1 MMFFKMQGLGN
12 DYVYIDCIN
21 GKEPIDIKNLTNRLS
36 NRHFGVGSD
45 GLILL
50 CKSKVADLKMR
61 MFNSDG
67 SEAQMCGNGI
77 RCVAKLAYELGLI
90 CEEITT
96 IETLSGI
103 KTLKLN
109 IVKGKVKTVEVDM
122 GAPILE
128 ATKIPVSSSA
138 KIGDKKVKAEVKVK
152 NKKIE
157 LTCVSM
163 GNPHAVTFVN
173 NIKNFKVAEYG
184 PILENADIFPE
195 KANIEFVE
203 VVDKNNIKMR
213 VWERGAGETLACG
226 TGACA
231 TAVACNL
238 NGLTDREVTI
248 KLLGGDLKIEWN
260 AENNHVYMTGP
271 ATTVFEGEL
280 VKQGGTL

>member
-109 IVKGKVKTVEVDM
+109 IVKRKVKTVEVDM

-138 KIGDKKVKAEVKVK
+138 KIEDKKVKAEVKVK

-213 VWERGAGETLACG
+213 VWERGSGETLACG
-226 TGACA
+226 TGACSSV
-231 TAVACNL
+231 VASRL
-238 NGLTDREVTI
+238 NGYTDRKVNVQ
-248 KLLGGDLKIEWN
+248 LLGGNLEIEWKP
-260 AENNHVYMTGP
+260 NNHVHMTGP
-271 ATTVFEGEL
+271 AVTVFKGEWIDE
-280 VKQGGTL
+280 

>member
-21 GKEPIDIKNLTNRLS
+21 GKEPIDIKNLTRKLS
-36 NRHFGVGSD
+36 NRHFGVGAD

-122 GAPILE
+122 GTPILE
-128 ATKIPVSSSA
+128 ATKIPVSTSA
-138 KIGDKKVKAEVKVK
+138 KIEDKKVKAEVKVK
-152 NKKIE
+152 DRKIE

-173 NIKNFKVAEYG
+173 DIKNFKVAEYG

-213 VWERGAGETLACG
+213 VWERGSGETLACG
-226 TGACA
+226 TGACSSV
-231 TAVACNL
+231 VASSL
-238 NGLTDREVTI
+238 NGYTDRKVNVR
-248 KLLGGDLKIEWN
+248 LLGGNLEIEWKP
-260 AENNHVYMTGP
+260 NNHVHMTGP
-271 ATTVFEGEL
+271 AVTVFKGEWIDE
-280 VKQGGTL
+280 

>member
-77 RCVAKLAYELGLI
+77 RCVAKLAYELELI

-109 IVKGKVKTVEVDM
+109 IVNGKVKTVEVDM

-128 ATKIPVSSSA
+128 ATKIPVSSNA
-138 KIGDKKVKAEVKVK
+138 KIEDKKVKAEVKVK

-163 GNPHAVTFVN
+163 GNPHAVTFVDD
-173 NIKNFKVAEYG
+173 IKKIKVAEYG

-213 VWERGAGETLACG
+213 VWERGSGETLACG
-226 TGACA
+226 TGACSSV
-231 TAVACNL
+231 VASSL
-238 NGLTDREVTI
+238 NGYTDRKVNVQ
-248 KLLGGDLKIEWN
+248 LLGGNLEIEWKP
-260 AENNHVYMTGP
+260 NNHVHMTGP
-271 ATTVFEGEL
+271 AVTVFKGEWIDE
-280 VKQGGTL
+280 

>member
-109 IVKGKVKTVEVDM
+109 IVNGKVKTVEVDM

-128 ATKIPVSSSA
+128 ATKIPVSSNA
-138 KIGDKKVKAEVKVK
+138 KIEDKKVKAEVKVK

-163 GNPHAVTFVN
+163 GNPHAVTFVDD
-173 NIKNFKVAEYG
+173 IKKIKVAEYG
-184 PILENADIFPE
+184 PILENSDIFPE

-203 VVDKNNIKMR
+203 IVDKNNIKMR
-213 VWERGAGETLACG
+213 VWERGTGETLACG
-226 TGACA
+226 TGACSSV
-231 TAVACNL
+231 VASSL
-238 NGLTDREVTI
+238 NGYTDRKVNVQ
-248 KLLGGDLKIEWN
+248 LLGGNLEIEWKP
-260 AENNHVYMTGP
+260 NNHVHMTGP
-271 ATTVFEGEL
+271 AVTVFKGEWIDE
-280 VKQGGTL
+280 

>member
-21 GKEPIDIKNLTNRLS
+21 GKEPIDIKNLTRKLS

-77 RCVAKLAYELGLI
+77 RCVAKLTYELGLI

-138 KIGDKKVKAEVKVK
+138 KIEDKKVKAEVKVK
-152 NKKIE
+152 NRKIE

-173 NIKNFKVAEYG
+173 DIKNFKVAEYG

-213 VWERGAGETLACG
+213 VWERGSGETLACG
-226 TGACA
+226 TGACSSV
-231 TAVACNL
+231 VASSL
-238 NGLTDREVTI
+238 NGYTDRKVNVQ
-248 KLLGGDLKIEWN
+248 LLGGNLEIEWKP
-260 AENNHVYMTGP
+260 NNHVHMTGP
-271 ATTVFEGEL
+271 AVTVFKGEWIDE
-280 VKQGGTL
+280 

>member
-109 IVKGKVKTVEVDM
+109 IVNGKVKTVEVDM

-138 KIGDKKVKAEVKVK
+138 KIEDKKVKAEVKVK

-157 LTCVSM
+157 FTCVSM

-213 VWERGAGETLACG
+213 VWERGSGETLACG
-226 TGACA
+226 TGACSSV
-231 TAVACNL
+231 VASRL
-238 NGLTDREVTI
+238 NGYTDRKVNVQ
-248 KLLGGDLKIEWN
+248 LLGGNLEIEWKP
-260 AENNHVYMTGP
+260 NNHVYMTGP
-271 ATTVFEGEL
+271 AVTVFKGEWIDE
-280 VKQGGTL
+280 

>member
-90 CEEITT
+90 CGEITT

-109 IVKGKVKTVEVDM
+109 IVNGKVKTVEVDM

-138 KIGDKKVKAEVKVK
+138 KIEDKKVKAEVKVK

-173 NIKNFKVAEYG
+173 DIKNFKVAEYG

-213 VWERGAGETLACG
+213 VWERGSGETLACG
-226 TGACA
+226 TGACSSV
-231 TAVACNL
+231 VASSL
-238 NGLTDREVTI
+238 NGYTDRKVNVQ
-248 KLLGGDLKIEWN
+248 LLGGNLEIEWKP
-260 AENNHVYMTGP
+260 NNHVHMTGP
-271 ATTVFEGEL
+271 AVTVFKGEWIDE
-280 VKQGGTL
+280 

>member
-109 IVKGKVKTVEVDM
+109 IVNGKVKTVEVDM

-138 KIGDKKVKAEVKVK
+138 KIEDKKVKAEVKVK

-163 GNPHAVTFVN
+163 GNPHAVTFIN
-173 NIKNFKVAEYG
+173 DIKNFKVAEYG

-213 VWERGAGETLACG
+213 VWERGSGETLACG
-226 TGACA
+226 TGACSSV
-231 TAVACNL
+231 VASSL
-238 NGLTDREVTI
+238 NGYTDRKVNVQ
-248 KLLGGDLKIEWN
+248 LLGGNLEIEWKP
-260 AENNHVYMTGP
+260 NNHVHMTGP
-271 ATTVFEGEL
+271 AVTVFKGEWIDE
-280 VKQGGTL
+280 

>member
-21 GKEPIDIKNLTNRLS
+21 GKEPVDIKNLTRKLS

-90 CEEITT
+90 CEEITK

-138 KIGDKKVKAEVKVK
+138 KIEDKKVKAEVKVK

-173 NIKNFKVAEYG
+173 DIKNFKVAEYG

-213 VWERGAGETLACG
+213 VWERGSGETLACG
-226 TGACA
+226 TGACSSV
-231 TAVACNL
+231 VASSL
-238 NGLTDREVTI
+238 NGYTDRKVNVQ
-248 KLLGGDLKIEWN
+248 LLGGNLEIDWKP
-260 AENNHVYMTGP
+260 NNHVHMTGP
-271 ATTVFEGEL
+271 AVTVFKGEWIDE
-280 VKQGGTL
+280 

>member
-109 IVKGKVKTVEVDM
+109 IVNGKVTTVEVDM

-138 KIGDKKVKAEVKVK
+138 KIEDKKVKAEVKVK

-213 VWERGAGETLACG
+213 VWERGSGETLACG
-226 TGACA
+226 TGACSSV
-231 TAVACNL
+231 VASRL
-238 NGLTDREVTI
+238 NGYTDRKVNVQ
-248 KLLGGDLKIEWN
+248 LLGGNLEIEWKP
-260 AENNHVYMTGP
+260 NNHVHMTGP
-271 ATTVFEGEL
+271 AVTVFKGEWIDE
-280 VKQGGTL
+280 

>member
-109 IVKGKVKTVEVDM
+109 IVNGKVKTVEVDM

-138 KIGDKKVKAEVKVK
+138 KIEDKKVKAEVKVK

-157 LTCVSM
+157 LTCISM

-173 NIKNFKVAEYG
+173 DIKNFKVAEYG

-213 VWERGAGETLACG
+213 VWERGSGETLACG
-226 TGACA
+226 TGACSSV
-231 TAVACNL
+231 VASSL
-238 NGLTDREVTI
+238 NGYTDRKVNVQ
-248 KLLGGDLKIEWN
+248 LLGGNLEIEWKP
-260 AENNHVYMTGP
+260 NNHVHMTGP
-271 ATTVFEGEL
+271 AVTVFKGEWIDE
-280 VKQGGTL
+280 

>member
-138 KIGDKKVKAEVKVK
+138 KIEDKKVKAEVKVK

-213 VWERGAGETLACG
+213 VWERGSGETLACG
-226 TGACA
+226 TGACSSV
-231 TAVACNL
+231 VASRL
-238 NGLTDREVTI
+238 NGYTDRKVNVQ
-248 KLLGGDLKIEWN
+248 LLGGNLEIEWKP
-260 AENNHVYMTGP
+260 NNHVHMTGP
-271 ATTVFEGEL
+271 AVTVFRGEWIDE
-280 VKQGGTL
+280 

>member
-21 GKEPIDIKNLTNRLS
+21 GKEPVDIKNLTQKLS

-109 IVKGKVKTVEVDM
+109 IVNGKVKTVEVDM

-138 KIGDKKVKAEVKVK
+138 KIEDKKVKAEVKVK

-173 NIKNFKVAEYG
+173 DIKNFKVAEYG

-213 VWERGAGETLACG
+213 VWERGSGETLACG
-226 TGACA
+226 TGACSSV
-231 TAVACNL
+231 VASSL
-238 NGLTDREVTI
+238 NGYTDRKVNVQ
-248 KLLGGDLKIEWN
+248 LLGGNLEIEWKP
-260 AENNHVYMTGP
+260 NNHVHMTGP
-271 ATTVFEGEL
+271 AVTVFKGEWIDE
-280 VKQGGTL
+280 

>member
-21 GKEPIDIKNLTNRLS
+21 GKEPIDIKNLTRKLS

-138 KIGDKKVKAEVKVK
+138 KIEDKKVKAEVKVK
-152 NKKIE
+152 NRKIE

-173 NIKNFKVAEYG
+173 DIKNFKVAEYG

-213 VWERGAGETLACG
+213 VWERGSGETLTCG
-226 TGACA
+226 TGACSSV
-231 TAVACNL
+231 VASSL
-238 NGLTDREVTI
+238 NGYTERKVNVQ
-248 KLLGGDLKIEWN
+248 LLGGNLEIEWKP
-260 AENNHVYMTGP
+260 NNHVHMTGP
-271 ATTVFEGEL
+271 AVTVFKGEWIDE
-280 VKQGGTL
+280 

>member
-109 IVKGKVKTVEVDM
+109 IVNGKVKTVEVDM

-138 KIGDKKVKAEVKVK
+138 KIEDKKVKAEVKVK

-213 VWERGAGETLACG
+213 VWERGSGETLACG
-226 TGACA
+226 TGACSSL
-231 TAVACNL
+231 VASSL
-238 NGLTDREVTI
+238 NGYTDRKVNVQ
-248 KLLGGDLKIEWN
+248 LLGGNLEIEWKP
-260 AENNHVYMTGP
+260 NNHVHMTGP
-271 ATTVFEGEL
+271 AVTVFKGEWIDE
-280 VKQGGTL
+280 

>member
-12 DYVYIDCIN
+12 DYVYIDSIN
-21 GKEPIDIKNLTNRLS
+21 GKEPVDIKNLTRKLS

-90 CEEITT
+90 CEEITK

-138 KIGDKKVKAEVKVK
+138 KIEDKKVKAEVKVK

-173 NIKNFKVAEYG
+173 DIKNFKVAEYG

-213 VWERGAGETLACG
+213 VWERGSGETLACG
-226 TGACA
+226 TGACSSV
-231 TAVACNL
+231 VASSL
-238 NGLTDREVTI
+238 NGYTDRKVNVQ
-248 KLLGGDLKIEWN
+248 LLGGNLEIDWKP
-260 AENNHVYMTGP
+260 NNHVHMTGP
-271 ATTVFEGEL
+271 AVTVFKGEWIDE
-280 VKQGGTL
+280 

>member
-138 KIGDKKVKAEVKVK
+138 KIEDKKVKAEVKVK
-152 NKKIE
+152 NRKIE

-173 NIKNFKVAEYG
+173 DIKNFKVAEYG

-213 VWERGAGETLACG
+213 VWERGSGETLACG
-226 TGACA
+226 TGACSSV
-231 TAVACNL
+231 VASSL
-238 NGLTDREVTI
+238 NGYTERKVNVQ
-248 KLLGGDLKIEWN
+248 LLGGNLEIEWKP
-260 AENNHVYMTGP
+260 NNHVHMTGP
-271 ATTVFEGEL
+271 AVTVFKGEWIDE
-280 VKQGGTL
+280 

>member
-1 MMFFKMQGLGN
+1 MQGLGN

-109 IVKGKVKTVEVDM
+109 IVNGKVKTVEVDM

-138 KIGDKKVKAEVKVK
+138 KIEDKKVKAEVKVK

-173 NIKNFKVAEYG
+173 DIKNFKVAEYG

-213 VWERGAGETLACG
+213 VWERGSGETLACG
-226 TGACA
+226 TGACSSV
-231 TAVACNL
+231 VASSL
-238 NGLTDREVTI
+238 NGYTDRKVNVQ
-248 KLLGGDLKIEWN
+248 LLGGNLEIEWKP
-260 AENNHVYMTGP
+260 NNHVHMTGP
-271 ATTVFEGEL
+271 AVTVFKGEWIDE
-280 VKQGGTL
+280 

>member
-21 GKEPIDIKNLTNRLS
+21 GKEPIDIKNLTRKLS

-138 KIGDKKVKAEVKVK
+138 KIEDKKVKAEVKVK
-152 NKKIE
+152 NRKIE

-173 NIKNFKVAEYG
+173 DIKNFKVAEYG

-213 VWERGAGETLACG
+213 VWERGSGETLACG
-226 TGACA
+226 TGACSSV
-231 TAVACNL
+231 VASSL
-238 NGLTDREVTI
+238 NGYTERKVNVQ
-248 KLLGGDLKIEWN
+248 LLGGNLEIEWKP
-260 AENNHVYMTGP
+260 NNHVHMTGP
-271 ATTVFEGEL
+271 AVTVFKGEWL
-280 VKQGGTL
+280 DE

>member
-90 CEEITT
+90 CEKITT

-109 IVKGKVKTVEVDM
+109 IVNGKVKTVEVDM

-138 KIGDKKVKAEVKVK
+138 KIEDKKVKAEVKVK

-213 VWERGAGETLACG
+213 VWERGSGETLACG
-226 TGACA
+226 TGACSSV
-231 TAVACNL
+231 VASSL
-238 NGLTDREVTI
+238 NGYTDRKVNVQ
-248 KLLGGDLKIEWN
+248 LLGGNLEIEWKP
-260 AENNHVYMTGP
+260 NNHVHMTGP
-271 ATTVFEGEL
+271 AVTVFKGEWIDE
-280 VKQGGTL
+280 

>member
-50 CKSKVADLKMR
+50 CRSKAADLKMR

-109 IVKGKVKTVEVDM
+109 IVNGKVKTVEVDM

-128 ATKIPVSSSA
+128 ATKIPVSSNA
-138 KIGDKKVKAEVKVK
+138 KIEDKKVKAEVKVK

-213 VWERGAGETLACG
+213 VWERGSGETLACG
-226 TGACA
+226 TGACSSV
-231 TAVACNL
+231 VASSL
-238 NGLTDREVTI
+238 NGYTDRKVNVQ
-248 KLLGGDLKIEWN
+248 LLGGNLEIEWKP
-260 AENNHVYMTGP
+260 NNHVHMTGP
-271 ATTVFEGEL
+271 AVTVFKGEWIDE
-280 VKQGGTL
+280 

>member
-21 GKEPIDIKNLTNRLS
+21 GKEPIDIKNLTRKLS

-138 KIGDKKVKAEVKVK
+138 KIEDKKVKAEVKVK
-152 NKKIE
+152 NRKIE

-173 NIKNFKVAEYG
+173 DIKNFKVAEYG

-213 VWERGAGETLACG
+213 VWERGSGETLACG
-226 TGACA
+226 TGACSSV
-231 TAVACNL
+231 VASRL
-238 NGLTDREVTI
+238 NGYTDRKVNVQ
-248 KLLGGDLKIEWN
+248 LLGGNLEIEWKL
-260 AENNHVYMTGP
+260 NNHVHMTGP
-271 ATTVFEGEL
+271 AVTVFKGEWIDE
-280 VKQGGTL
+280 

>member
-122 GAPILE
+122 GAPILD

-138 KIGDKKVKAEVKVK
+138 KIEDKKVNAEVKVK

-173 NIKNFKVAEYG
+173 DIKNFKVAEYG

-213 VWERGAGETLACG
+213 VWERGSGETLACG
-226 TGACA
+226 TGACSSV
-231 TAVACNL
+231 VASSL
-238 NGLTDREVTI
+238 NGYTDRKVNVQ
-248 KLLGGDLKIEWN
+248 LLGGNLEIEWKPN
-260 AENNHVYMTGP
+260 DHVHMTGP
-271 ATTVFEGEL
+271 AVTVFKGEWIDE
-280 VKQGGTL
+280 

>member
-109 IVKGKVKTVEVDM
+109 IVNGKVKTVEVDM

-138 KIGDKKVKAEVKVK
+138 KIEDKKVKAEVKIK

-173 NIKNFKVAEYG
+173 DIKKFKVAEYG

-213 VWERGAGETLACG
+213 VWERGSGETLACG
-226 TGACA
+226 TGACSSV
-231 TAVACNL
+231 VASSL
-238 NGLTDREVTI
+238 NGYTDRKVNVQ
-248 KLLGGDLKIEWN
+248 LLGGNLEIEWKP
-260 AENNHVYMTGP
+260 NNHVHMTGP
-271 ATTVFEGEL
+271 AVTVFKGEWIDE
-280 VKQGGTL
+280 

>member
-90 CEEITT
+90 CEEITK

-138 KIGDKKVKAEVKVK
+138 KIEDKKVKAEVKVK

-173 NIKNFKVAEYG
+173 DIKNFKVAEYG

-213 VWERGAGETLACG
+213 VWERGSGETLACG
-226 TGACA
+226 TGACSSV
-231 TAVACNL
+231 VASSI
-238 NGLTDREVTI
+238 NGYTDRKVNVQ
-248 KLLGGDLKIEWN
+248 LLGGNLEIEWKP
-260 AENNHVYMTGP
+260 NNHVHMTGP
-271 ATTVFEGEL
+271 AVTVFKGEWIDE
-280 VKQGGTL
+280 

>member
-96 IETLSGI
+96 IETLAGI

-109 IVKGKVKTVEVDM
+109 IVNGKVKTVEVDM

-138 KIGDKKVKAEVKVK
+138 KIEDKKVKAEVKVK

-173 NIKNFKVAEYG
+173 DIKNFKVAEYG

-213 VWERGAGETLACG
+213 VWERGSGETLACG
-226 TGACA
+226 TGACSSV
-231 TAVACNL
+231 VASSL
-238 NGLTDREVTI
+238 NGYTDRKVNVQ
-248 KLLGGDLKIEWN
+248 LLGGNLEIEWKPN
-260 AENNHVYMTGP
+260 DHVHMTGP
-271 ATTVFEGEL
+271 AVTVFKGEWIDE
-280 VKQGGTL
+280 

>member
-21 GKEPIDIKNLTNRLS
+21 GKEPIDIKNLTRKLS

-138 KIGDKKVKAEVKVK
+138 KIEDKKVKVEVKVK

-173 NIKNFKVAEYG
+173 DIKNFKVAEYG

-213 VWERGAGETLACG
+213 VWERGSGETLACG
-226 TGACA
+226 TGACSSV
-231 TAVACNL
+231 VASSL
-238 NGLTDREVTI
+238 NGYTDRKVNVQ
-248 KLLGGDLKIEWN
+248 LLGGNLEIEWKP
-260 AENNHVYMTGP
+260 NNHVHMTGP
-271 ATTVFEGEL
+271 AVTVFKGEWIDE
-280 VKQGGTL
+280 

>member
-109 IVKGKVKTVEVDM
+109 IVNGKVKTVEVDM

-138 KIGDKKVKAEVKVK
+138 KIEDKKVKAEVKVK

-213 VWERGAGETLACG
+213 VWERGSGETLACG
-226 TGACA
+226 TGACSSV
-231 TAVACNL
+231 VASRL
-238 NGLTDREVTI
+238 NGYTDRKVNVQ
-248 KLLGGDLKIEWN
+248 LLGGNLEIEWKP
-260 AENNHVYMTGP
+260 NNHVYMTGP
-271 ATTVFEGEL
+271 AVTVFKGEWIDE
-280 VKQGGTL
+280 

>member
-50 CKSKVADLKMR
+50 CKSKAADLKMR

-138 KIGDKKVKAEVKVK
+138 KIEDKKVKEEVKVK

-213 VWERGAGETLACG
+213 VWERGSGETLACG
-226 TGACA
+226 TGACSSV
-231 TAVACNL
+231 VASSL
-238 NGLTDREVTI
+238 NGYTDRKVNVQ
-248 KLLGGDLKIEWN
+248 LLGGNLEIEWKP
-260 AENNHVYMTGP
+260 NNHVHMTGP
-271 ATTVFEGEL
+271 AVTVFKGEWIDE
-280 VKQGGTL
+280 

>member
-90 CEEITT
+90 CEKITT

-109 IVKGKVKTVEVDM
+109 IVNGKVKTVEVDM

-128 ATKIPVSSSA
+128 ATKIPISSSA
-138 KIGDKKVKAEVKVK
+138 KMEDKKVKAEVKVK

-213 VWERGAGETLACG
+213 VWERGSGETLACG
-226 TGACA
+226 TGACSSV
-231 TAVACNL
+231 VASRL
-238 NGLTDREVTI
+238 NGYTDRKVNVQ
-248 KLLGGDLKIEWN
+248 LLGGNLEIEWKP
-260 AENNHVYMTGP
+260 NNHVYMTGP
-271 ATTVFEGEL
+271 AVTVFKGEWIDE
-280 VKQGGTL
+280 

>member
-90 CEEITT
+90 CEKITT

-109 IVKGKVKTVEVDM
+109 IVNGKVKTVEVDM

-138 KIGDKKVKAEVKVK
+138 KIEDKKVKAEVKVK

-213 VWERGAGETLACG
+213 VWERGSGETLACG
-226 TGACA
+226 TGACSSL
-231 TAVACNL
+231 VASSL
-238 NGLTDREVTI
+238 NGYTDRKVNVQ
-248 KLLGGDLKIEWN
+248 LLGGNLEIEWKP
-260 AENNHVYMTGP
+260 NNHVHMTGP
-271 ATTVFEGEL
+271 AVTVFKGEWIDE
-280 VKQGGTL
+280 

>member
-109 IVKGKVKTVEVDM
+109 IVNGKVKTVEVDM
-122 GAPILE
+122 GVPILE
-128 ATKIPVSSSA
+128 ATKIPVSSNA
-138 KIGDKKVKAEVKVK
+138 KIEDKKVKAEVKVK

-173 NIKNFKVAEYG
+173 DIKNFKVAEYG
-184 PILENADIFPE
+184 PILENSDIFPE

-213 VWERGAGETLACG
+213 VWERGSGETLACG
-226 TGACA
+226 TGACSSV
-231 TAVACNL
+231 VASSL
-238 NGLTDREVTI
+238 NGYTDRKVNVQ
-248 KLLGGDLKIEWN
+248 LLGGNLEIEWKP
-260 AENNHVYMTGP
+260 NNHVHMTGP
-271 ATTVFEGEL
+271 AVTVFKGEWIDE
-280 VKQGGTL
+280 

>member
-1 MMFFKMQGLGN
+1 MQGLGN

-109 IVKGKVKTVEVDM
+109 IVNGKVKTVEVDM

-138 KIGDKKVKAEVKVK
+138 KIEDKKVKAEVKVK

-213 VWERGAGETLACG
+213 VWERGSGETLACG
-226 TGACA
+226 TGACSSV
-231 TAVACNL
+231 VASRL
-238 NGLTDREVTI
+238 NGYTDRKVNVQ
-248 KLLGGDLKIEWN
+248 LLGGNLEIEWKP
-260 AENNHVYMTGP
+260 NNHVYMTGP
-271 ATTVFEGEL
+271 AVTVFKGEWIDE
-280 VKQGGTL
+280 

>member
-1 MMFFKMQGLGN
+1 MQGLGN

-90 CEEITT
+90 CEKITT

-109 IVKGKVKTVEVDM
+109 IVNGKVKTVEVDM

-138 KIGDKKVKAEVKVK
+138 KIEDKKVKAEVKVK

-213 VWERGAGETLACG
+213 VWERGSGETLACG
-226 TGACA
+226 TGACSSV
-231 TAVACNL
+231 VASRL
-238 NGLTDREVTI
+238 NGYTDRKVNVQ
-248 KLLGGDLKIEWN
+248 LLGGNLEIEWKP
-260 AENNHVYMTGP
+260 NNHVHMTGP
-271 ATTVFEGEL
+271 AVTVFKGEWIDE
-280 VKQGGTL
+280 